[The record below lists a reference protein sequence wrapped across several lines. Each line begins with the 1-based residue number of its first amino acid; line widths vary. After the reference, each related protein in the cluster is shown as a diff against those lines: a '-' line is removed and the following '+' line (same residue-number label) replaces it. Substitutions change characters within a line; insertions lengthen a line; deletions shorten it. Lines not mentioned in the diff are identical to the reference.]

1 MQANDVHAV
10 VDQGDGN
17 RSSEQ
22 QLKKKAPPLIKYIL
36 GSPLLLYT
44 AIPETFLRLSV

>member
-22 QLKKKAPPLIKYIL
+22 QLKKKK
-36 GSPLLLYT
+36 
-44 AIPETFLRLSV
+44 ELSVHRFDKQENLQD